1 MIRTL
6 TLLSAL
12 GVMALGAPTA
22 RRTVTVQA
30 YDFRFDAPS
39 SIPAGT
45 VTIQFQNKGKEAHH
59 LWIVELTGGKTP
71 EEFTKAMTTWGS
83 QLRMPSWAVE
93 VGGPNSADPGKTAD
107 GTLTLEPGTYM
118 LVCWVPSADGMLHAM
133 KGMIKPLTV
142 VAQGATK
149 PDEPKADVN
158 LTLDDYNYT
167 TDVPITPGRHV
178 VRIENRASQSHEVV
192 IGRLHPDR
200 TLHEATIW
208 MNSGQVGPAPVT
220 ALGGASGLAKG
231 RHMFV
236 TLDFA
241 PGRYVMLCYIPDAQ
255 DGKPHSDHGMIKEI
269 EVK

>member
-1 MIRTL
+1 MFKRL
-6 TLLSAL
+6 TLLGAL
-12 GVMALGAPTA
+12 GVMALGTPAS

-45 VTIQFQNKGKEAHH
+45 VTFQFQNKGKEVHH

-71 EEFTKAMTTWGS
+71 ADFTKAMNTWGS
-83 QLRMPSWAVE
+83 QLRMPPWAVE
-93 VGGPNSADPGKTAD
+93 VGGPNSADPGQTAD
-107 GTLTLEPGTYM
+107 GTLTLKPGTYM

-142 VAQGATK
+142 VAKGATA

-158 LTLDDYNYT
+158 LTLDDYAFT

-178 VRIENRASQSHEVV
+178 VRIENRAEQSHEVV
-192 IGRLHPDR
+192 FGRLHPDR
-200 TLHEATIW
+200 TLQEATIW
-208 MNSGQVGPAPVT
+208 MNSGQVGQAPVT

-236 TLDFA
+236 TVDFQ
-241 PGRYVMLCYIPDAQ
+241 PGRYVMLCYIPDAK

-269 EVK
+269 VVK